1 MKWTIYEQRKLRKA
15 ISDIR
20 SWTDLAQWYE
30 TIEEFF
36 RDFLDEKFYVD
47 MAEKWVCDDDIYWL
61 QQVKWQEYVNDKITD
76 LLFN

>member
-1 MKWTIYEQRKLRKA
+1 MKWTIYEQRRLRKA

-20 SWTDLAQWYE
+20 SWTDLSEWYE

-36 RDFLDEKFYVD
+36 RDFLDEKFFVD
-47 MAEKWVCDDDIYWL
+47 MTEKWVCEDDIYWL
-61 QQVKWQEYVNDKITD
+61 QQIKWQEYVNDKITD